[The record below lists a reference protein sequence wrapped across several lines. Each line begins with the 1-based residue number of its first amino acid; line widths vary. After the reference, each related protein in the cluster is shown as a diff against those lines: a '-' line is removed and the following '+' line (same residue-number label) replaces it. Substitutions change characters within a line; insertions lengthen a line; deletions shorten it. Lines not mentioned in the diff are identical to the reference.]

1 MMAAATP
8 TSSGPT
14 FGEPSPHVPVLL
26 DDVVQ
31 ALQPHAGALYVDGT
45 FGAGGYSAALLDAAD
60 CRVYAIDRD
69 PAAIDRGRV
78 FAARYPGR
86 LEILEG
92 RFGDLARLLTARGVA
107 VVHGVVFDL
116 GLSSPQLDEAAR
128 GFSFRADGPLD
139 MRMGA
144 SDVTAADLVNRLP
157 ESELADIIWRY
168 GEERHARR
176 IARAI
181 VHAREA
187 APIARTLELAAVVRK
202 VVHRAPD
209 GIDPATRT
217 FQALR
222 IHVNDE
228 IGELRR
234 GLVAA
239 EHLLAPGGW
248 LAVVSFHSLEDREV
262 KAFLRAR
269 SGGTGGSRHRP
280 EPGAARTPSFRL
292 ASRRAVRPSDAE
304 CRRNPRARSARLRA
318 AQRTEAPAW
327 PAIFD
332 DQVEGRS

>member
-1 MMAAATP
+1 MTPAATP
-8 TSSGPT
+8 TVGGPAAA
-14 FGEPSPHVPVLL
+14 GPAPHVPVLL
-26 DDVVQ
+26 DEVVA
-31 ALQPHAGALYVDGT
+31 ALQPRAGGLYVDGT
-45 FGAGGYSAALLDAAD
+45 FGGGGYSTALLTAAD

-69 PAAIDRGRV
+69 PAAIDRGRAL
-78 FAARYPGR
+78 AARFPGR
-86 LEILEG
+86 LEIIEG

-107 VVHGVVFDL
+107 IVHGVVFDL
-116 GLSSPQLDEAAR
+116 GLSSPQIDEAAR

-144 SDVTAADLVNRLP
+144 SGATAADLVNHLP
-157 ESELADIIWRY
+157 EAELADIIWRY
-168 GEERHARR
+168 GEERQARR

-181 VHAREA
+181 VRAREA

-222 IHVNDE
+222 IRVNDE
-228 IGELRR
+228 IGELQR

-239 EHLLAPGGW
+239 EQLLAPGGW

-262 KAFLRAR
+262 KTFLRTR
-269 SGGTGGSRHRP
+269 SSTGGGSRHRP
-280 EPGAARTPSFRL
+280 DIGVQRVPSFRL
-292 ASRRAVRPSDAE
+292 ASRRAVRPSEAE

-327 PAIFD
+327 PAPF
-332 DQVEGRS
+332 EEERS